1 MDIDRGIKN
10 IIYSIMDMK
19 GPGEGQVMS
28 TFLEKYPEL
37 LDLGED
43 EAKVYGFLNA
53 QGESSAKIISGSCN
67 IPYSK
72 IHRVLYRLQKQELVI
87 SRGEAP
93 KLFAL
98 RFKDPELSKRYAR
111 ERRNREKEKP

>member
-1 MDIDRGIKN
+1 
-10 IIYSIMDMK
+10 
-19 GPGEGQVMS
+19 MS

-37 LDLGED
+37 LDLGEE
-43 EAKVYGFLNA
+43 EARVYGFLNGE
-53 QGESSAKIISGSCN
+53 GESSAKIISRNCN

-72 IHRVLYRLQKQELVI
+72 VHRVLYRLQKQELVI

-98 RFKDPELSKRYAR
+98 RYKDPELSKRYGMKQQ
-111 ERRNREKEKP
+111 NRGHAKP

>member
-1 MDIDRGIKN
+1 
-10 IIYSIMDMK
+10 
-19 GPGEGQVMS
+19 MS

-43 EAKVYGFLNA
+43 EAKVYGFLNVE
-53 QGESSAKIISGSCN
+53 GESSAKVISSNCN

-72 IHRVLYRLQKQELVI
+72 IHRVLYRLQQQDLIV

-98 RFKDPELSKRYAR
+98 RFKDPDLNKRYMQEQQSKSKRNDKGR
-111 ERRNREKEKP
+111 VP

>member
-1 MDIDRGIKN
+1 
-10 IIYSIMDMK
+10 
-19 GPGEGQVMS
+19 MS

-43 EAKVYGFLNA
+43 EARVYGFLNGE
-53 QGESSAKIISGSCN
+53 GESSAKTISSSCK
-67 IPYSK
+67 IPYSR
-72 IHRVLYRLQKQELVI
+72 IHRVLHRLQQQELVI

-98 RFKDPELSKRYAR
+98 RCKDPELSKRYIR
-111 ERRNREKEKP
+111 EQQNRGKAKP

>member
-1 MDIDRGIKN
+1 
-10 IIYSIMDMK
+10 
-19 GPGEGQVMS
+19 MS
-28 TFLEKYPEL
+28 TFLERYPEL

-43 EAKVYGFLNA
+43 EGKVYGFLNE
-53 QGESSAKIISGSCN
+53 QGESSAKVISSSCD

-72 IHRVLYRLQKQELVI
+72 IHRVLYRLQQQELIV

-98 RFKDPELSKRYAR
+98 RCKDPELSKRYMQ
-111 ERRNREKEKP
+111 EQLSKDKRNYKGRAP

>member
-1 MDIDRGIKN
+1 
-10 IIYSIMDMK
+10 
-19 GPGEGQVMS
+19 MS
-28 TFLEKYPEL
+28 TFLEKYPDL
-37 LDLGED
+37 LDMGED

-53 QGESSAKIISGSCN
+53 KGESTAKIISRSCK

-72 IHRVLYRLQKQELVI
+72 IHSVLYRLQKHDLVI

-98 RFKDPELSKRYAR
+98 RCKDPELSKRYTR
-111 ERRNREKEKP
+111 EQQNRGIVKP

>member
-1 MDIDRGIKN
+1 
-10 IIYSIMDMK
+10 
-19 GPGEGQVMS
+19 MS

-37 LDLGED
+37 FNLGED
-43 EAKVYGFLNA
+43 EARVYGFLNGE
-53 QGESSAKIISGSCN
+53 GESSAKMISSGCK

-72 IHRVLYRLQKQELVI
+72 IHKVLYQLQKQELVI

-98 RFKDPELSKRYAR
+98 RFKDPELTRRYAR
-111 ERRNREKEKP
+111 KQHEKDRPKS